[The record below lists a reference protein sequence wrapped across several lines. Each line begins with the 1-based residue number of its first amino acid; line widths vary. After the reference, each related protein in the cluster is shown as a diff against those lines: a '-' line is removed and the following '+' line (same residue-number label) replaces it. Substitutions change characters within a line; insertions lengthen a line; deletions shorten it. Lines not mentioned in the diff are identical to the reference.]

1 MKFIK
6 KNIKKIIGILAVV
19 LILTVAFWYG
29 GNAPGSRGFSGFGKQ
44 HTESR
49 NLTELAE
56 DETGQ
61 EKTGRPSM
69 TESETTDDQ
78 DADSQDTDR
87 TDETS
92 EGVSTEDPANKDA
105 QEKESGENGDGNN
118 WTDSPAANGSTG
130 TEAGQDPYGS
140 DGRDSTGTTE
150 ALTEQPTTEQT
161 TETREPKTTEQPT
174 TEEEP
179 GQNTTEAPTTER
191 PAHQKPEKPAT
202 TEEPETTEQKPTE
215 EQTYTCTI
223 SINCDNILK
232 NWNMLDRS
240 KQSCVPADG
249 WILKEVEVE
258 FKKGQTVFDVLKD
271 ITKKKSI
278 QLEYSFTALYGS
290 YYIEGIHN
298 LYEFDCGELSGWEYC
313 VNGKFPAFG
322 CSKYVLKDGDKIEW
336 KYTCDLGADVGNPYF
351 E

>member
-49 NLTELAE
+49 NSTELEEA
-56 DETGQ
+56 ETGQ

-92 EGVSTEDPANKDA
+92 EGVSTEDPANKDT
-105 QEKESGENGDGNN
+105 QEKASGETGAGNN

-130 TEAGQDPYGS
+130 TEAGQGS
-140 DGRDSTGTTE
+140 AWTTE

-174 TEEEP
+174 TEEP

>member
-49 NLTELAE
+49 NSTELAE
-56 DETGQ
+56 AETGQ

-105 QEKESGENGDGNN
+105 QEKASGENGDGNN
-118 WTDSPAANGSTG
+118 RTDSPAANGSTG

-278 QLEYSFTALYGS
+278 QLEYYFTALYGS

>member
-49 NLTELAE
+49 NSTELAE
-56 DETGQ
+56 VETGQ

-87 TDETS
+87 TDEIS
-92 EGVSTEDPANKDA
+92 EGVSTEDPANKDT
-105 QEKESGENGDGNN
+105 QEKASGENGDGNN

-130 TEAGQDPYGS
+130 TEAGQGS
-140 DGRDSTGTTE
+140 AWTTE
-150 ALTEQPTTEQT
+150 VLTEQPTTEQT
-161 TETREPKTTEQPT
+161 TETKEPKTMEQPT
-174 TEEEP
+174 TEEP

-202 TEEPETTEQKPTE
+202 TEEPETTEQKPAE

>member
-49 NLTELAE
+49 NSTELAE

-105 QEKESGENGDGNN
+105 QEKASGENGDGNN

-130 TEAGQDPYGS
+130 TEAGQGS
-140 DGRDSTGTTE
+140 SGTTE

-174 TEEEP
+174 TEEP

>member
-44 HTESR
+44 HTEFR
-49 NLTELAE
+49 NSTELAE
-56 DETGQ
+56 TETGQ
-61 EKTGRPSM
+61 EETGRSSM
-69 TESETTDDQ
+69 TESETTDGQ
-78 DADSQDTDR
+78 DADSQDADR

-92 EGVSTEDPANKDA
+92 EGVSTEEPANKDT
-105 QEKESGENGDGNN
+105 QETASGETGTENKRA
-118 WTDSPAANGSTG
+118 DSPAANDSSETEDGQGS
-130 TEAGQDPYGS
+130 S
-140 DGRDSTGTTE
+140 GTTE
-150 ALTEQPTTEQT
+150 VL
-161 TETREPKTTEQPT
+161 TEQPT

-179 GQNTTEAPTTER
+179 EQNTTEAPTTER

-202 TEEPETTEQKPTE
+202 TEEPETTEQKQTE

-232 NWNMLDRS
+232 NWNMLDKS

>member
-44 HTESR
+44 HTEFR
-49 NLTELAE
+49 NSTELAE
-56 DETGQ
+56 AETGQ
-61 EKTGRPSM
+61 EKTERSSM
-69 TESETTDDQ
+69 TESETTDGQ

-92 EGVSTEDPANKDA
+92 EGVAAEEPANKDT
-105 QEKESGENGDGNN
+105 QETASGETGTENKRA
-118 WTDSPAANGSTG
+118 DSPAANDSSETEDGQGS
-130 TEAGQDPYGS
+130 S
-140 DGRDSTGTTE
+140 GTTE
-150 ALTEQPTTEQT
+150 IL
-161 TETREPKTTEQPT
+161 TEQPT

-179 GQNTTEAPTTER
+179 GQNTTEAPTTEQ

-202 TEEPETTEQKPTE
+202 TEEPETTEQKQTE

-232 NWNMLDRS
+232 NWNMLDKS

>member
-1 MKFIK
+1 M
-6 KNIKKIIGILAVV
+6 V

-44 HTESR
+44 HTEFR
-49 NLTELAE
+49 NSTELAE
-56 DETGQ
+56 TETGQ
-61 EKTGRPSM
+61 EETGRSSM
-69 TESETTDDQ
+69 TESETTDGQ
-78 DADSQDTDR
+78 DADSQDADR

-92 EGVSTEDPANKDA
+92 EGVSTEEPANKDT
-105 QEKESGENGDGNN
+105 QETASGETGTENKRA
-118 WTDSPAANGSTG
+118 DSPAANDSSETEDGQGS
-130 TEAGQDPYGS
+130 S
-140 DGRDSTGTTE
+140 GTTE
-150 ALTEQPTTEQT
+150 VL
-161 TETREPKTTEQPT
+161 TEQPT

-202 TEEPETTEQKPTE
+202 TEEPETTEQKQTE

-232 NWNMLDRS
+232 NWNMLDKS

>member
-49 NLTELAE
+49 NSTELAE
-56 DETGQ
+56 AETGQ

-92 EGVSTEDPANKDA
+92 EGVSTEDPANKDT
-105 QEKESGENGDGNN
+105 QEKASGENGDGNN

-130 TEAGQDPYGS
+130 TEAGQGS
-140 DGRDSTGTTE
+140 AWTTE
-150 ALTEQPTTEQT
+150 VLTEQPTTEQT
-161 TETREPKTTEQPT
+161 TETKEPKTTEQPT
-174 TEEEP
+174 TEEP

-202 TEEPETTEQKPTE
+202 TEEPETTEQKPAE

>member
-44 HTESR
+44 HTEFR
-49 NLTELAE
+49 NSTELAE
-56 DETGQ
+56 TETGQ
-61 EKTGRPSM
+61 EETGRSSM
-69 TESETTDDQ
+69 TESETTDGQ
-78 DADSQDTDR
+78 DADSQDADR

-92 EGVSTEDPANKDA
+92 EGVSTEEPANKDT
-105 QEKESGENGDGNN
+105 QETASGETGTENKRA
-118 WTDSPAANGSTG
+118 DSPAANDSSETEDGQGS
-130 TEAGQDPYGS
+130 S
-140 DGRDSTGTTE
+140 GTTE
-150 ALTEQPTTEQT
+150 VLTEQPTTEQT
-161 TETREPKTTEQPT
+161 TETKEPKTTEQPT
-174 TEEEP
+174 TEEES
-179 GQNTTEAPTTER
+179 GQNTTEASTTER
-191 PAHQKPEKPAT
+191 PVHQKPEKPAT

-232 NWNMLDRS
+232 NWNMLDKS

>member
-44 HTESR
+44 HTEFR
-49 NLTELAE
+49 NSTELAE
-56 DETGQ
+56 TETGQ
-61 EKTGRPSM
+61 EETGQSSV
-69 TESETTDDQ
+69 TESETTDGQ

-92 EGVSTEDPANKDA
+92 EGVSTEEPANKDT
-105 QEKESGENGDGNN
+105 QETASGETGTENKRA
-118 WTDSPAANGSTG
+118 DSPAANDSSETEDGQGS
-130 TEAGQDPYGS
+130 S
-140 DGRDSTGTTE
+140 GTTE
-150 ALTEQPTTEQT
+150 VL
-161 TETREPKTTEQPT
+161 TEQPT

-202 TEEPETTEQKPTE
+202 TEEPETTEQKQTE

-232 NWNMLDRS
+232 NWNMLDKS

>member
-49 NLTELAE
+49 NSTELAE

-92 EGVSTEDPANKDA
+92 EGVSTEDPANKDT
-105 QEKESGENGDGNN
+105 QEKASGENGDGNN

-130 TEAGQDPYGS
+130 TEAGQGS
-140 DGRDSTGTTE
+140 SGTTE

-174 TEEEP
+174 TEEP

>member
-44 HTESR
+44 HTEFR
-49 NLTELAE
+49 NSTELAE
-56 DETGQ
+56 TETGQ
-61 EKTGRPSM
+61 EKTERSSM
-69 TESETTDDQ
+69 TESETTDGQ
-78 DADSQDTDR
+78 DADSQDADR

-92 EGVSTEDPANKDA
+92 EGVSTEEPANKDT
-105 QEKESGENGDGNN
+105 QETASGETGTENKRA
-118 WTDSPAANGSTG
+118 DSPAANDSSETEDGQGS
-130 TEAGQDPYGS
+130 S
-140 DGRDSTGTTE
+140 GTTE
-150 ALTEQPTTEQT
+150 VL
-161 TETREPKTTEQPT
+161 TEQPT

-202 TEEPETTEQKPTE
+202 TEEPETTEQKQTE

-232 NWNMLDRS
+232 NWNMLDKS

>member
-44 HTESR
+44 HTEFR
-49 NLTELAE
+49 NSTELAE
-56 DETGQ
+56 TETGQ
-61 EKTGRPSM
+61 EETGRSSM
-69 TESETTDDQ
+69 TESETTDGQ
-78 DADSQDTDR
+78 DADSQDADR

-92 EGVSTEDPANKDA
+92 EGVSTEEPANKDT
-105 QEKESGENGDGNN
+105 QETASGETGTENKRA
-118 WTDSPAANGSTG
+118 DSPAANDSSETEDGQGS
-130 TEAGQDPYGS
+130 S
-140 DGRDSTGTTE
+140 GTTE
-150 ALTEQPTTEQT
+150 VL
-161 TETREPKTTEQPT
+161 TEQPT

-191 PAHQKPEKPAT
+191 PSHQKPEKPAT
-202 TEEPETTEQKPTE
+202 TEESETTEQKPAE

-232 NWNMLDRS
+232 NWNMLDKS

>member
-44 HTESR
+44 HTEIR
-49 NLTELAE
+49 NSTELAE
-56 DETGQ
+56 TETGQ
-61 EKTGRPSM
+61 EKTGRSSM
-69 TESETTDDQ
+69 TESETTDGQ

-92 EGVSTEDPANKDA
+92 EGVATED
-105 QEKESGENGDGNN
+105 
-118 WTDSPAANGSTG
+118 
-130 TEAGQDPYGS
+130 GQDPYGP
-140 DGRDSTGTTE
+140 DGQGSSGTTE
-150 ALTEQPTTEQT
+150 VLTEQPTTEQT
-161 TETREPKTTEQPT
+161 TETKAPKTTE
-174 TEEEP
+174 EL
-179 GQNTTEAPTTER
+179 
-191 PAHQKPEKPAT
+191 
-202 TEEPETTEQKPTE
+202 ETTEQKPTE

-232 NWNMLDRS
+232 NWNMLDKS
-240 KQSCVPADG
+240 KQSCVPTDG

-322 CSKYVLKDGDKIEW
+322 CSKYVLKD
-336 KYTCDLGADVGNPYF
+336 
-351 E
+351 

>member
-6 KNIKKIIGILAVV
+6 KNIKKIIGILSVV

-44 HTESR
+44 HTEFR
-49 NLTELAE
+49 NSTELAE
-56 DETGQ
+56 TETGQ
-61 EKTGRPSM
+61 EETGRSSM
-69 TESETTDDQ
+69 TESETTDGQ
-78 DADSQDTDR
+78 DADSQDADR

-92 EGVSTEDPANKDA
+92 EGVSTEEPANKDT
-105 QEKESGENGDGNN
+105 QETASGETGTENKRA
-118 WTDSPAANGSTG
+118 DSPAANDSSETEDGQGS
-130 TEAGQDPYGS
+130 S
-140 DGRDSTGTTE
+140 GTTE
-150 ALTEQPTTEQT
+150 VL
-161 TETREPKTTEQPT
+161 TEQPT

-202 TEEPETTEQKPTE
+202 TEEPETTEQKQTE

-232 NWNMLDRS
+232 NWNMLDKS

>member
-49 NLTELAE
+49 NSTELAE

-105 QEKESGENGDGNN
+105 QEKASGENGDGNN
-118 WTDSPAANGSTG
+118 RTDSPAANGSTG

-161 TETREPKTTEQPT
+161 TEPEKPATTEQPT
-174 TEEEP
+174 TEEP

>member
-49 NLTELAE
+49 NSTELEEA
-56 DETGQ
+56 ETGQ

-92 EGVSTEDPANKDA
+92 EGVSTEDPANKDT
-105 QEKESGENGDGNN
+105 QEKASGETGAGNN

-130 TEAGQDPYGS
+130 TEAGQGS
-140 DGRDSTGTTE
+140 AWTTE

-161 TETREPKTTEQPT
+161 TETKEPKTTEQPT
-174 TEEEP
+174 TEEP

-202 TEEPETTEQKPTE
+202 TEETETTEQKPTE

>member
-6 KNIKKIIGILAVV
+6 KNLKKIIGILAVV
-19 LILTVAFWYG
+19 LILTMAFWYG

-49 NLTELAE
+49 NSTELAE
-56 DETGQ
+56 TETGQ
-61 EKTGRPSM
+61 EETGRSSM
-69 TESETTDDQ
+69 TESETTDGQ

-92 EGVSTEDPANKDA
+92 EGVATEEPANKDT
-105 QEKESGENGDGNN
+105 QETASGETGTENKRA
-118 WTDSPAANGSTG
+118 DSPAANDSSETEDGQGS
-130 TEAGQDPYGS
+130 S
-140 DGRDSTGTTE
+140 GTTE
-150 ALTEQPTTEQT
+150 VL
-161 TETREPKTTEQPT
+161 TEQPT

-191 PAHQKPEKPAT
+191 PSHQKPEKPAT
-202 TEEPETTEQKPTE
+202 TEESETTEQKPAE

-232 NWNMLDRS
+232 NWNMLDKS

-290 YYIEGIHN
+290 YYIGGIHN

>member
-49 NLTELAE
+49 NSTELAE
-56 DETGQ
+56 TETGQ
-61 EKTGRPSM
+61 EKTGQSSV
-69 TESETTDDQ
+69 TESETTDGQ

-92 EGVSTEDPANKDA
+92 EGVATED
-105 QEKESGENGDGNN
+105 
-118 WTDSPAANGSTG
+118 
-130 TEAGQDPYGS
+130 GQDPYGP
-140 DGRDSTGTTE
+140 DGQGSSGTTE
-150 ALTEQPTTEQT
+150 VL
-161 TETREPKTTEQPT
+161 TEQPT

-179 GQNTTEAPTTER
+179 GQNTAEAPTTER

-202 TEEPETTEQKPTE
+202 TEEPETTEQKQTE

-232 NWNMLDRS
+232 NWNMLDKS

>member
-6 KNIKKIIGILAVV
+6 KNIKKIIGILAVI

-44 HTESR
+44 NTESE
-49 NLTELAE
+49 NSTELTKATTGSE
-56 DETGQ
+56 PDAPTDIIATEVPVTEQPTTGQATTEQPATEQEATGQ
-61 EKTGRPSM
+61 EATGQAT
-69 TESETTDDQ
+69 TEQPATEQATTEP
-78 DADSQDTDR
+78 AT
-87 TDETS
+87 
-92 EGVSTEDPANKDA
+92 TE
-105 QEKESGENGDGNN
+105 Q
-118 WTDSPAANGSTG
+118 PAA
-130 TEAGQDPYGS
+130 ERP
-140 DGRDSTGTTE
+140 TTE
-150 ALTEQPTTEQT
+150 QATTEQATTEQPTTEKPTTERPTTEQATTERSTTEQPTTEQPT
-161 TETREPKTTEQPT
+161 TEQATTEQPT
-174 TEEEP
+174 TETP
-179 GQNTTEAPTTER
+179 S
-191 PAHQKPEKPAT
+191 
-202 TEEPETTEQKPTE
+202 TEEQKA

-232 NWNMLDRS
+232 NWDMLDRS

>member
-6 KNIKKIIGILAVV
+6 KNIKKIIGILAVA
-19 LILTVAFWYG
+19 LILTAAFWYG

-49 NLTELAE
+49 NSTELAE
-56 DETGQ
+56 TETGPEETGQ
-61 EKTGRPSM
+61 SSA
-69 TESETTDDQ
+69 ESETTDGKG
-78 DADSQDTDR
+78 ADSQDTDS

-92 EGVSTEDPANKDA
+92 EGVSTEDPVNKDI
-105 QEKESGENGDGNN
+105 QETISSENGSGNN
-118 WTDSPAANGSTG
+118 WTDSPAANGSSG
-130 TEAGQDPYGS
+130 TEDGQGS
-140 DGRDSTGTTE
+140 AETTE

-161 TETREPKTTEQPT
+161 TETKEPKTTEQPT

-179 GQNTTEAPTTER
+179 GKNTTEAPTTER
-191 PAHQKPEKPAT
+191 PAHQKPEKPAA
-202 TEEPETTEQKPTE
+202 TEEPGTTEQKPAE
-215 EQTYTCTI
+215 EKTYTCTI

-232 NWNMLDRS
+232 NWSMLDKS

>member
-44 HTESR
+44 HTEFR
-49 NLTELAE
+49 NSTELAE
-56 DETGQ
+56 TETGQ
-61 EKTGRPSM
+61 EETGQSSV
-69 TESETTDDQ
+69 TESETTDGQ

-92 EGVSTEDPANKDA
+92 EGVSTEEPANKDT
-105 QEKESGENGDGNN
+105 QETASGETGTENKRA
-118 WTDSPAANGSTG
+118 DSPAANDSSETEDGQGS
-130 TEAGQDPYGS
+130 S
-140 DGRDSTGTTE
+140 GTTE
-150 ALTEQPTTEQT
+150 VL
-161 TETREPKTTEQPT
+161 TEQPT

-232 NWNMLDRS
+232 NWNMLDKS
-240 KQSCVPADG
+240 KQSCVPTDG

>member
-6 KNIKKIIGILAVV
+6 KNLKKIIGILAVV
-19 LILTVAFWYG
+19 LILTMAFWYG

-49 NLTELAE
+49 NSTELAE
-56 DETGQ
+56 TETGQ
-61 EKTGRPSM
+61 EETGRSSM
-69 TESETTDDQ
+69 TESETTDGQ

-92 EGVSTEDPANKDA
+92 EGVATEEPANKDT
-105 QEKESGENGDGNN
+105 QETASGETGTENKRA
-118 WTDSPAANGSTG
+118 DSPAANDSSETEDGQGS
-130 TEAGQDPYGS
+130 S
-140 DGRDSTGTTE
+140 GTTE
-150 ALTEQPTTEQT
+150 VLTEQPTTEQT
-161 TETREPKTTEQPT
+161 TETKEPKTTEQPT
-174 TEEEP
+174 TEEP

-191 PAHQKPEKPAT
+191 PSHQKPEKPAT
-202 TEEPETTEQKPTE
+202 TEESETTEQKPAE

-232 NWNMLDRS
+232 NWNMLDKS

>member
-44 HTESR
+44 HTEFR
-49 NLTELAE
+49 NSTELAE
-56 DETGQ
+56 TETGQ
-61 EKTGRPSM
+61 EETGRSSM
-69 TESETTDDQ
+69 TESETTDGQ
-78 DADSQDTDR
+78 DADSQDADR

-92 EGVSTEDPANKDA
+92 EGVSTEEPANKDT
-105 QEKESGENGDGNN
+105 QETASGETGTENKRA
-118 WTDSPAANGSTG
+118 DSPAANDSSETEDGQGS
-130 TEAGQDPYGS
+130 S
-140 DGRDSTGTTE
+140 GTTE
-150 ALTEQPTTEQT
+150 VL
-161 TETREPKTTEQPT
+161 TEQPT

-202 TEEPETTEQKPTE
+202 TEEPETTEQKQTE

-232 NWNMLDRS
+232 NWNMLDKS

-322 CSKYVLKDGDKIEW
+322 CSKYVLKDGDKSEW

>member
-6 KNIKKIIGILAVV
+6 KNLKKIIGILAVV
-19 LILTVAFWYG
+19 LILTMAFWYG

-49 NLTELAE
+49 NSTELAE
-56 DETGQ
+56 TETGQ
-61 EKTGRPSM
+61 EETGRSSM
-69 TESETTDDQ
+69 TESETTDGQ

-92 EGVSTEDPANKDA
+92 EGVATEEPANKDT
-105 QEKESGENGDGNN
+105 QETASGETGTENKRA
-118 WTDSPAANGSTG
+118 DSPAANDSSETEDGQGS
-130 TEAGQDPYGS
+130 S
-140 DGRDSTGTTE
+140 GTTE
-150 ALTEQPTTEQT
+150 VL
-161 TETREPKTTEQPT
+161 TEQPT

-191 PAHQKPEKPAT
+191 PSHQKPEKPAT
-202 TEEPETTEQKPTE
+202 TEESETTEQKPAE

-232 NWNMLDRS
+232 NWNMLDKS

>member
-6 KNIKKIIGILAVV
+6 KNLKKIIGILAVV
-19 LILTVAFWYG
+19 LILTMAFWYG

-49 NLTELAE
+49 NSTELAE
-56 DETGQ
+56 TETGQ
-61 EKTGRPSM
+61 EETGRSSM
-69 TESETTDDQ
+69 TESETTDGQ

-92 EGVSTEDPANKDA
+92 EGVATEEPANKDT
-105 QEKESGENGDGNN
+105 QETASGETGTENKRA
-118 WTDSPAANGSTG
+118 DSPAANDSSETEDGQGS
-130 TEAGQDPYGS
+130 S
-140 DGRDSTGTTE
+140 GTTE
-150 ALTEQPTTEQT
+150 VL
-161 TETREPKTTEQPT
+161 TEQPT

-202 TEEPETTEQKPTE
+202 TEEPETTEQKQTE

-232 NWNMLDRS
+232 NWNMLDKS

>member
-49 NLTELAE
+49 NSTELAE

-105 QEKESGENGDGNN
+105 QEKASGENGDGNN

-130 TEAGQDPYGS
+130 TEAGQGS
-140 DGRDSTGTTE
+140 AWTTE
-150 ALTEQPTTEQT
+150 VLTEQPTTEQT
-161 TETREPKTTEQPT
+161 TETKEPKTTEQST

-202 TEEPETTEQKPTE
+202 TEEPETTEQKPAE

-322 CSKYVLKDGDKIEW
+322 CSKYVLRDGDKIEW

>member
-44 HTESR
+44 HTEFR
-49 NLTELAE
+49 NSTELAE
-56 DETGQ
+56 TETGQ
-61 EKTGRPSM
+61 EETGQSSV
-69 TESETTDDQ
+69 TESETTDGQ
-78 DADSQDTDR
+78 DADRQDTDR

-92 EGVSTEDPANKDA
+92 EGVSTEEPANKDT
-105 QEKESGENGDGNN
+105 QETASGETGTENKRA
-118 WTDSPAANGSTG
+118 DSPAANDSSETEDGQGS
-130 TEAGQDPYGS
+130 S
-140 DGRDSTGTTE
+140 GTTE
-150 ALTEQPTTEQT
+150 VL
-161 TETREPKTTEQPT
+161 TEQPT

-202 TEEPETTEQKPTE
+202 TEEPETTEQKQTE

-232 NWNMLDRS
+232 NWNMLDKS

>member
-49 NLTELAE
+49 NSTELEEA
-56 DETGQ
+56 ETGQ

-92 EGVSTEDPANKDA
+92 EGVSTEDPANKDT
-105 QEKESGENGDGNN
+105 QEKASGETGAGNN

-130 TEAGQDPYGS
+130 TEAGQGS
-140 DGRDSTGTTE
+140 AWTTE

-202 TEEPETTEQKPTE
+202 TEETETTEQKPTE

>member
-44 HTESR
+44 HTEFR
-49 NLTELAE
+49 NSTELAE
-56 DETGQ
+56 TETGQ
-61 EKTGRPSM
+61 EETGQSSV
-69 TESETTDDQ
+69 TESETTDGQ
-78 DADSQDTDR
+78 DADSQDADR

-92 EGVSTEDPANKDA
+92 EGVSTEEPANKDT
-105 QEKESGENGDGNN
+105 QETASGETGTENKRA
-118 WTDSPAANGSTG
+118 DSPAANDSSETEDGQGS
-130 TEAGQDPYGS
+130 S
-140 DGRDSTGTTE
+140 GTTE
-150 ALTEQPTTEQT
+150 VL
-161 TETREPKTTEQPT
+161 TEQPT

-191 PAHQKPEKPAT
+191 PSHQKPEKPAT
-202 TEEPETTEQKPTE
+202 TEESETTEQKPAE

-232 NWNMLDRS
+232 NWNMLDKS

>member
-49 NLTELAE
+49 NSTELEEA
-56 DETGQ
+56 ETGQ

-92 EGVSTEDPANKDA
+92 EGVSTEDPANKDT
-105 QEKESGENGDGNN
+105 QEKASGETGAGNN

-130 TEAGQDPYGS
+130 TEAGQGS
-140 DGRDSTGTTE
+140 AWTTE

-161 TETREPKTTEQPT
+161 TETKEPKTTEQPT
-174 TEEEP
+174 TEEP

>member
-44 HTESR
+44 HTEFR
-49 NLTELAE
+49 NSTELAE
-56 DETGQ
+56 TETGQ
-61 EKTGRPSM
+61 EETGQSSV
-69 TESETTDDQ
+69 TESETTDGQ

-87 TDETS
+87 TDVIS
-92 EGVSTEDPANKDA
+92 EGVATEEPANKDT
-105 QEKESGENGDGNN
+105 QETASGETGTENKRA
-118 WTDSPAANGSTG
+118 DSPAANDSSETEDGQGS
-130 TEAGQDPYGS
+130 S
-140 DGRDSTGTTE
+140 GTTE
-150 ALTEQPTTEQT
+150 VL
-161 TETREPKTTEQPT
+161 TEQPT

-191 PAHQKPEKPAT
+191 PVHQKPEKPAT

-232 NWNMLDRS
+232 NWNMLDKS

>member
-49 NLTELAE
+49 NSTELEEA
-56 DETGQ
+56 ETGQ

-92 EGVSTEDPANKDA
+92 EGVSTEDPANKDT
-105 QEKESGENGDGNN
+105 QEKASGENGDGNN

-130 TEAGQDPYGS
+130 TEAGQGS
-140 DGRDSTGTTE
+140 AWTTE
-150 ALTEQPTTEQT
+150 DLTEQPTTEQT
-161 TETREPKTTEQPT
+161 TETKEPKTTEQPT

-202 TEEPETTEQKPTE
+202 TEEPETTEQKPAE